1 MRIPRLMLV
10 ASVTALG
17 AVVAGCG
24 ASATS
29 ATTAKGPLVVGGVIA
44 ITGTSSFE
52 GSNQSEGILPAIY
65 EINHAGGVLGH
76 KLVYKGVDTR
86 GDPADALPAVQ
97 QMLATTSNLVMVAG
111 PGTASAPTIV
121 PVLNSAHIPMTAVA
135 GESAYDQSK
144 YPYFWRLFPPD
155 SANGTAMALW
165 AKHKGYTRVAA
176 VFGSDPG
183 SQGDLPG
190 VIQSLKAL
198 HVSIVAN
205 ITLTPSQSSYQS
217 QVNQLIAAHPQVI
230 MTEAPAG
237 TAGTFYGELKSLGG
251 LVPIIGTEAMYT
263 SPVLT
268 AIKGA
273 VGATDFQKY
282 FTAMIAAPSKP
293 TAAVTAWN
301 NAVKG
306 AASQLPVSASVA
318 QINPFAITYYDGMIG
333 MALAMVAAKSTKPSV
348 FNSYMAKVCNPGPGK
363 TVVYTFAQGV
373 KALKAGKQIQYYGAT
388 GLIDFNKYHN
398 SYGNQEA
405 VTLSP
410 SGTTISL
417 GTVPVSAIEA
427 VKVKGVA

>member
-1 MRIPRLMLV
+1 MRIPRLML
-10 ASVTALG
+10 AISVTALG
-17 AVVAGCG
+17 AVIAGCG

-29 ATTAKGPLVVGGVIA
+29 TSKGPLVVGGVIA

-52 GSNQSEGILPAIY
+52 GSNQSEGLLPAIY

-76 KLVYKGVDTR
+76 QLTYKGVDTR

-97 QMLATTSNLVMVAG
+97 QLLATTSNLVMVAG

-135 GESAYDQSK
+135 GESSYDQSK

-155 SANGTAMALW
+155 SANGTAMAIF
-165 AKHKGYTRVAA
+165 AKRKGYTKVAA
-176 VFGSDPG
+176 VFGSDAG

-198 HVSIVAN
+198 KVDIVAN
-205 ITLTPSQSSYQS
+205 ITLTPDQSSYQS

-230 MTEAPAG
+230 MTESDAG
-237 TAGTFYGELKSLGG
+237 TAGTFFGELKSLGG
-251 LVPIIGTEAMYT
+251 LVPIIGTEATYT
-263 SPVLT
+263 SPWLT
-268 AIKGA
+268 AVKGA
-273 VGATDFQKY
+273 VGATEFQKY
-282 FTAMIAAPSKP
+282 FTGLITAPSKP
-293 TAAVTAWN
+293 TAALTAWN
-301 NAVKG
+301 H
-306 AASQLPVSASVA
+306 AAKADSSQLPVKASEA

-333 MALAMVAAKSTKPSV
+333 MALAMVAAKSVKPSV
-348 FNSYMAKVCNPGPGK
+348 FNSYMSKVCNPGSGK

-388 GLIDFNKYHN
+388 GLINFNKYHN

-405 VTLSP
+405 VTISP
-410 SGTTISL
+410 AGKTVSL
-417 GTVPVSAIEA
+417 GTVAVSAIEA
-427 VKVKGVA
+427 IKVKGVA